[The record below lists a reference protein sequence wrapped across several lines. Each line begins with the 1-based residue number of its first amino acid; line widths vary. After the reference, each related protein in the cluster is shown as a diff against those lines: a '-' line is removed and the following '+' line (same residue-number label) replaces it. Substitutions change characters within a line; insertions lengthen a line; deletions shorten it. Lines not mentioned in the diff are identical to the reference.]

1 MDLTTLDRTI
11 STIDPIDVTRP
22 ELFAEDR
29 WQEPFR
35 KLRAEAPIQY
45 VPQSKFGPYWS
56 VTTYKPIVHI
66 ESLPVRRQNI
76 WRKVG
81 RGLAERWPR
90 LGVDFRRRAC
100 GAASGDVR
108 WFSV

>member
-1 MDLTTLDRTI
+1 MTDFAALDRTI
-11 STIDPIDVTRP
+11 SSIDPIDVARP

-35 KLRAEAPIQY
+35 RLRAEAPIQY

-66 ESLPVRRQNI
+66 KSLPKI
-76 WRKVG
+76 FDP
-81 RGLAERWPR
+81 AACR
-90 LGVDFRRRAC
+90 LR
-100 GAASGDVR
+100 SNQKPI
-108 WFSV
+108 SVPILP